1 MIAPIRQRRS
11 SQSVPNWHEVFMRM
25 APAIET
31 HAKIAFRHLRPDERA
46 EAVQDVLC
54 NVCAALA
61 RLDELDKLD
70 IAYVS
75 VLARFG
81 VSQVRDGRKVG
92 CHLNIRDV
100 SSPYCQ
106 RRKKLTIERLDRFDD
121 EENQWVEAIV
131 EDTHT
136 PVFDQVWFRVDFP
149 TWLDTLRRRDRKIA
163 LKLAAGEKT
172 GRVARM
178 FRVSAGRISQL
189 RRELHDA
196 WCRFQGEDVEPN
208 AATA

>member
-1 MIAPIRQRRS
+1 
-11 SQSVPNWHEVFMRM
+11 MRM

-46 EAVQDVLC
+46 EAIQDVLC

-70 IAYVS
+70 IAYPS

-81 VSQVRDGRKVG
+81 VAQVRDGRKVG

-106 RRKKLTIERLDRFDD
+106 RRKKLTVERLDRFDD
-121 EENQWVEAIV
+121 EDNQWVEAVIGRSGLTTDFA
-131 EDTHT
+131 ENCT
-136 PVFDQVWFRVDFP
+136 PGYYNNEGQP
-149 TWLDTLRRRDRKIA
+149 
-163 LKLAAGEKT
+163 GET
-172 GRVARM
+172 GRQDGFYFGGPTEFVEILEQWRADGEM
-178 FRVSAGRISQL
+178 KGLQ
-189 RRELHDA
+189 
-196 WCRFQGEDVEPN
+196 CR
-208 AATA
+208 